1 MSGMSVVGNSRG
13 CRFESC
19 SDPTL
24 VLWFCRSTWILV
36 AKCSKFLF
44 CFTPVYSISRAG
56 KTRFGILR
64 SVRIES
70 CHFQRSSTRI
80 RPRKKRKLP
89 CVSPVLTLNFR
100 CPPTL
105 AKTISRRL
113 VFRFEIYVCYIIE
126 SHSSHEYVFFW
137 HSNWILA
144 ESKTKY
150 HRE

>member
-1 MSGMSVVGNSRG
+1 MSGIWNWCKKNFKIVQP
-13 CRFESC
+13 
-19 SDPTL
+19 DPTL
-24 VLWFCRSTWILV
+24 VLWFCSSTWILGA
-36 AKCSKFLF
+36 AKCTKFLF
-44 CFTPVYSISRAG
+44 DFTPVYSISRAG

-70 CHFQRSSTRI
+70 CHFQHSSTRI
-80 RPRKKRKLP
+80 RPHEKRKLP
-89 CVSPVLTLNFR
+89 CVSTVWALNFR

-113 VFRFEIYVCYIIE
+113 VFRFVIYVCYITE

-137 HSNWILA
+137 HSNWILV

-150 HRE
+150 PRE